1 VIMATHERAAAEVA
15 DRVLTL
21 HQGRLVA

>member
-1 VIMATHERAAAEVA
+1 VVMVTHERAAAEIA

-21 HQGRLVA
+21 HQGRLFA